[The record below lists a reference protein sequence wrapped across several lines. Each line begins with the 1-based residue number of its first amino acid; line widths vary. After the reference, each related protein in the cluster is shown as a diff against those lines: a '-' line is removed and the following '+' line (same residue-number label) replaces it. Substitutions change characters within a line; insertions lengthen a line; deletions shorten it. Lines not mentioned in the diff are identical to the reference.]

1 MLAHLKG
8 RVISKNAQSAVIET
22 GGVGYEVFFCAASLE
37 TLEQAAQTEVFIA
50 ESISMYGGTALYG
63 FLSAEEKALFEL
75 FRNAIPATGAKKALE
90 YLNKALRSLPDFK
103 KAVVKN
109 DLKLLTVIFGFTAKT
124 AQKIS
129 AALKDKIQELSISG
143 KEKIKDGAYSS
154 GGPYAQA
161 LSALSALGFKA
172 GEARDAL
179 EEAAA
184 SATDATENT
193 EALLKRAL
201 KLLSPK

>member
-1 MLAHLKG
+1 MFAYLKG
-8 RVISKNAQSAVIET
+8 RVISKNAQSAIIET

-37 TLEQAAQTEVFIA
+37 TLEQAVQTEVFIA

-75 FRNAIPATGAKKALE
+75 FRDAIPATGAKKALE

-103 KAVVKN
+103 KAVIKN
-109 DLKLLTVIFGFTAKT
+109 DLKLLITIFGFTAKT
-124 AQKIS
+124 AEKIS

-143 KEKIKDGAYSS
+143 NEKIKGGAYSS
-154 GGPYAQA
+154 GGSYAQVLNA
-161 LSALSALGFKA
+161 LAALGFKA

-179 EEAAA
+179 EAAAA
-184 SATDATENT
+184 SAGDAAENT
-193 EALLKRAL
+193 EALLKRVL

>member
-1 MLAHLKG
+1 MLAYLKG
-8 RVISKNAQSAVIET
+8 RVILKNAQSAVIET
-22 GGVGYEVFFCAASLE
+22 GGVGYEVFFCAVSLE
-37 TLEQAAQTEVFIA
+37 TLEQAAQAEVFVA

-75 FRNAIPATGAKKALE
+75 FRDAIPATGAKKALE

-103 KAVVKN
+103 KAVIKN

-124 AQKIS
+124 AEKIS

-143 KEKIKDGAYSS
+143 KEKIRDGAYSS
-154 GGPYAQA
+154 GGPYTQV
-161 LSALSALGFKA
+161 LNALSALGFKP

-179 EEAAA
+179 EAAGD
-184 SATDATENT
+184 STSDAPEST

-201 KLLSPK
+201 KLLSSK

>member
-1 MLAHLKG
+1 MIAYLKG
-8 RVISKNAQSAVIET
+8 RVLSKTAQSAVLET
-22 GGVGYEVFFCAASLE
+22 GGVGYEVFFCGASLE
-37 TLEQAAQTEVFIA
+37 ALAQAAQTEVFIA

-75 FRNAIPATGAKKALE
+75 FRDAVPSTGAKKALE

-103 KAVVKN
+103 KAVIKN
-109 DLKLLTVIFGFTAKT
+109 DIKLLITIFGFTAKT
-124 AQKIS
+124 AEKIS
-129 AALKDKIQELSISG
+129 AALKDKIQGLSISG
-143 KEKIKDGAYSS
+143 TEKIKGGTYSADGAYM
-154 GGPYAQA
+154 QV
-161 LSALSALGFKA
+161 LSALSTLGFRP

-184 SATDATENT
+184 SAPEETENI
-193 EALLKRAL
+193 EAILKRAL